1 MKDPLIGFDWSS
13 LHQRYDDQ
21 CKGFDPRSKFLAV
34 FEVNRPES
42 ERTLYCQLLE
52 LFSKERRNTITDPL
66 GAYEAFLYWMLFSQF
81 SASYNLNKW
90 FPQDAPVR
98 KALRE
103 SLIQL
108 FQELPTSLDRNTSTI
123 LKQVKWLDKFQLPG
137 MKYSDALPV
146 RTTFLHFVYPAVVP
160 IFSQMVLRA
169 VGVSDMNASHKT
181 NVLKEYLSFVWKLEE
196 QYAQQVFR
204 FQREGPIRVIDM
216 ALWVSR

>member
-21 CKGFDPRSKFLAV
+21 CKGFDPTSKFLAV

-137 MKYSDALPV
+137 MASSSALPA
-146 RTTFLHFVYPAVVP
+146 RTTFLHFLYPTIVP
-160 IFSQMVLRA
+160 IFTQMVLRA
-169 VGVSDMNASHKT
+169 VGVSDINASHRT
-181 NVLKEYLSFVWKLEE
+181 RVLEAYLPFAWKLAEK
-196 QYAQQVFR
+196 YVQQVSIFR
-204 FQREGPIRVIDM
+204 CEGPIRVIDM
-216 ALWVSR
+216 ALWVCR